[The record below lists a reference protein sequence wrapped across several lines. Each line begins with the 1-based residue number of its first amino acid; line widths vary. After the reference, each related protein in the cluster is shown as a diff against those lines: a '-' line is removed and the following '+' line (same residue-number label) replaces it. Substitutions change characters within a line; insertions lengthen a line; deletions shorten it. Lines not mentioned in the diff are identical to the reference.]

1 MTAYTLNVVFD
12 IHEESEQLVWNIQ
25 QTDSSKVVPANTGN
39 RLNGLYGFQGA
50 KQTGGADTLQVQVFA
65 TSSNSQMPNLTLNE
79 CYLICK
85 PRLAHANALSGVA
98 AGTYP
103 FNSPFPGNHAVN
115 SCLDGMKAA
124 LQPARSAP
132 AGINIPATDL
142 TYASTLLPQQ
152 PLPLTNAGHWEVS
165 LLISVSY
172 GSDINA
178 LKYRVFTLDPE
189 FQVGQGTI
197 PT

>member
-1 MTAYTLNVVFD
+1 MTAYTLNAVFD
-12 IHEESEQLVWNIQ
+12 INEESEQLVWNIQ
-25 QTDSSKVVPANTGN
+25 QTDTSKVAPAKTGN

-50 KQTGGADTLQVQVFA
+50 KQTGGADTLQVQIFA
-65 TSSNSQMPNLTLNE
+65 TSSTSQIANLTLNE

-85 PRLAHANALSGVA
+85 PKLAHANSLSGVA

-103 FNSPFPGNHAVN
+103 FNSPFPGNTAVN
-115 SCLDGMKAA
+115 SCLAGVKVAM
-124 LQPARSAP
+124 QPAKTAP
-132 AGINIPATDL
+132 AGISIPGSDV

-152 PLPLTNAGHWEVS
+152 PLPLCNAGSWEVS
-165 LLISVSY
+165 LFISVSY
-172 GSDINA
+172 GQDSHA
-178 LKYRVFTLDPE
+178 LKYRVFSLDPE